1 VIDNGYLKYDLGYV
15 DMSDVRD
22 GQIDAGEEMLAHA
35 RAVASEAGVRASTV
49 MVDEILAMGDIAGE
63 IEQVV
68 EQSHAEL
75 VIIGTHG
82 RRGLKR
88 LLLGSVAEGLV
99 RQCVVPVMLVRPAPA
114 AENAAT

>member
-1 VIDNGYLKYDLGYV
+1 MSMYRKILVAIDG
-15 DMSDVRD
+15 SECADVALAEAIRLAGA
-22 GQIDAGEEMLAHA
+22 GQ
-35 RAVASEAGVRASTV
+35 
-49 MVDEILAMGDIAGE
+49 
-63 IEQVV
+63 
-68 EQSHAEL
+68 AEL